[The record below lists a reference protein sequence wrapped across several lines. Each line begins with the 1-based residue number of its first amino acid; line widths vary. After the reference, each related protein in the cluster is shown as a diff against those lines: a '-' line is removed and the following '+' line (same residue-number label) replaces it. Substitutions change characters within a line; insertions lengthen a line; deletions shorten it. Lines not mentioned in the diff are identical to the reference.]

1 MEYLESDRAR
11 SAPQLANVELNLR
24 EESGQGSRRFLSWLP
39 AAIALSGLV
48 IWELV
53 ARQGWVSTLF
63 FPPPSLIF
71 RTVIR
76 LSLSGVL
83 LENTLTSLERLSL
96 GVLIGGGAGTL
107 LGLGMGMSSSLRQM
121 IEPIVS
127 AAHPIPK
134 IAIFPLILILLG
146 IGEPSKVAVT
156 SLAAFFP
163 MLINTMNGVLQIHP
177 IYFQVAENYGASRL
191 KVFFRVVL
199 PGSLPFILTA
209 LLLALNITLLITLAV
224 EMISALDGLGGMIWL
239 SWQTMRTEEM
249 YASLLVIIL
258 LGIGFNSLFHRLVRH
273 LIPWQPERER

>member
-11 SAPQLANVELNLR
+11 STPQLADVDLGEEPVR
-24 EESGQGSRRFLSWLP
+24 EEQRLLAWLP
-39 AAIALSGLV
+39 VAVTLFGLAA
-48 IWELV
+48 WELA
-53 ARQGWVSTLF
+53 ARQGWISSLF
-63 FPPPSLIF
+63 FPSPSVTF
-71 RTVIR
+71 RTVIK
-76 LSLSGVL
+76 LSLNGVL
-83 LENTLTSLERLSL
+83 LENTTTSLMRVFL

-107 LGLGMGMSSSLRQM
+107 LGLAMGMSRSLRQV

-134 IAIFPLILILLG
+134 IAIFPLILIMFG
-146 IGEPSKVAVT
+146 IGEPSKAAVT

-177 IYFQVAENYGASRL
+177 IYFQVAENYGANRF
-191 KVFFRVVL
+191 KIFFRVVL

-224 EMISALDGLGGMIWL
+224 EMISAMDGLGGMIWL

-249 YASLLVIIL
+249 YASLFVIIL
-258 LGIGFNSLFHRLVRH
+258 LGIGFNSVFHRLVRH